1 MKFGLAQPVSRKED
15 SRFLTGGGIYVDDHA
30 PDGSA
35 HAFFLRSPVGH
46 ARIASI
52 DAEEARKAPGVVG
65 ILTGADLSARVQN
78 SLDAAVVKNRDG
90 SDGAAP
96 RRPAIADEK
105 VCFVGEAVA
114 IVVAETL
121 DQARDAAEMIEIDYD
136 ELPAAYSTDGAANE
150 PVVHPDVAPGNIAF
164 DWSSGDEAAVK
175 EAFAG
180 AAHVV
185 ELPLVNNRVITV
197 SMEPRACFAEWDA
210 DDQKLHFEYN
220 GQGVWGLKAVLS
232 GKMGLAPEKVRVTTP
247 DVGGGF
253 GMKNFP
259 YPEHL
264 AVAEAARAF
273 GRPVRWISERTE
285 AMLTDNMGRDHV
297 TVGRAAF
304 DADHKLLAI
313 HFSVTAGMGAYNSA
327 FAQNIP
333 SNVAR
338 YVLPSV
344 YDVQKALF
352 EVKGVYTNTAP
363 VDAYR
368 GAGRPE
374 SIYQMDRLMDWA
386 ARELGVDGAELRR
399 KNFIKP
405 EQLPYKTVVGELYDS
420 GDFSRVMD
428 RLIEESDWNGFDARK
443 AESAD
448 RGLLRGRGMCYYIE
462 SILGAPNETAKIAFA
477 EDGMVDLYVGT
488 MSNGQ
493 GHETVY
499 AQFLHERAGIPF
511 EKIRMIQG
519 DSDLIA
525 QGGGTGGS
533 RSVTTQGNA
542 INATADEII
551 RKFRPLA
558 EEELEAAAADIN
570 FDGGEFRVAGTDK
583 SVTLLHLADVARKK
597 GMTDLLTTQEEA
609 VLPGRSFPNGCHAA
623 EVEIDP
629 ETGETKVV
637 KYTVVDDF
645 GVLINPMLAEGQ
657 VHGGVVQGIGQ
668 AITEH
673 VVYDES
679 GQLLT
684 ATFMDYAIPRA
695 GDTPWIPF
703 HHEGSPSKANDIG
716 MKGCGEAGTVGALAA
731 IANAGLDALA
741 PAGVKH
747 IDMPFTPQRVW
758 NWIESAKQAAE

>member
-1 MKFGLAQPVSRKED
+1 MKFGLSQPVARKED
-15 SRFLTGGGIYVDDHA
+15 VRFLNGTGIYVDDHA
-30 PDGSA
+30 PDGAA
-35 HAFFLRSPVGH
+35 HAFFLRSPIAH

-52 DAEEARKAPGVVG
+52 DAEAARSAPGVVG
-65 ILTGADLSARVQN
+65 VLTGADLGARIDN
-78 SLDAAVVKNRDG
+78 SLDCMVVKNRDG
-90 SDGAAP
+90 SDGAIP
-96 RRPAIADEK
+96 RRPSIAEDK

-114 IVVAETL
+114 VVFADTL
-121 DQARDAAEMIEIDYD
+121 EQARDAAELIEVDYE
-136 ELPAAYSTDGAANE
+136 ELPAATTTAGAESE
-150 PVVHPDVAPGNIAF
+150 PEIHADVAPKNVAF
-164 DWSSGDEAAVK
+164 DWADGDEAAMK
-175 EAFAG
+175 AAFDK

-185 ELPLVNNRVITV
+185 ELPLINNRVITV
-197 SMEPRACFAEWDA
+197 SMEPRGCFAQWDGERM
-210 DDQKLHFEYN
+210 HFEYN
-220 GQGVWGLKAVLS
+220 GQGVWGLKNVIS
-232 GKMGLAPEKVRVTTP
+232 GKLKLKPEQVRVTTA

-264 AVAEAARAF
+264 AVAEGARAF
-273 GRPVRWISERTE
+273 NRPIRWISERTE

-304 DADHKLLAI
+304 DENHKLLAI
-313 HFSVTAGMGAYNSA
+313 HFQVTAGMGAYNSG

-333 SNVAR
+333 STLAR

-344 YDVQKALF
+344 YDVQTYFF
-352 EVKGVYTNTAP
+352 ECKGVYTNTAP

-374 SIYQMDRLMDWA
+374 AVYQMDRLMDWA
-386 ARELGVDGAELRR
+386 GRELGVDPVELRR
-399 KNFIKP
+399 KNFIKVG
-405 EQLPYKTVVGELYDS
+405 QMPYTSAVGEIYDV
-420 GDFSRVMD
+420 GDFDRVLD
-428 RLIEESDWNGFDARK
+428 RGLKESDWDGFAARK
-443 AESAD
+443 AQSEA
-448 RGLLRGRGMCYYIE
+448 RGKLRGQGLCYYIE
-462 SILGAPNETAKIAFA
+462 SILGAPNENAKVEFA
-477 EDGMVDLYVGT
+477 EDGMVNLYVGT

-493 GHETVY
+493 GHETVF

-511 EKIRMIQG
+511 DKIRMIQG
-519 DSDLIA
+519 DSDLIPK
-525 QGGGTGGS
+525 GGGTGGS

-542 INATADEII
+542 INATADEMI

-583 SVTLLHLADVARKK
+583 AVALMELAETARKK
-597 GMTDLLTTQEEA
+597 GMVELLTHEEEA
-609 VLPGRSFPNGCHAA
+609 VLPGRSFPNGCHVA
-623 EVEIDP
+623 EVEVDP

-645 GVLINPMLAEGQ
+645 GRLMNPILAEGQ

-668 AITEH
+668 AITEQ
-673 VVYDES
+673 VVYDGD

-703 HHEGSPSKANDIG
+703 HHEGVPSTANDIG

-731 IANAGLDALA
+731 VTNAALDALQ
-741 PAGVKH
+741 PAGVH
-747 IDMPFTPQRVW
+747 HVDMPLTPRRVW
-758 NWIESAKQAAE
+758 NWLETAKQAAE